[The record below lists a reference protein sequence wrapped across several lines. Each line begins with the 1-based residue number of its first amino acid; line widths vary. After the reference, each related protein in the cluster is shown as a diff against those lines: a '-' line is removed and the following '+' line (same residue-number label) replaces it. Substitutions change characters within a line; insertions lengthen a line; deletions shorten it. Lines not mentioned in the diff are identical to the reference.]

1 MILRKSIIKKTQKS
15 MVSKIILDA
24 NIILDIMLLRSADVD
39 DLKKIYSAIVEEKF
53 KAYTTTSIVHIC
65 AYWLRRAKNIEA
77 TKTALLAM
85 LNDIRI
91 IDATHGQVVNAL
103 QSDMPDIEDALQYY
117 VALNHQLDCFISRD
131 KKFIKAA
138 KPQLPVYDPATFIKK
153 FMHQ

>member
-1 MILRKSIIKKTQKS
+1 

-24 NIILDIMLLRSADVD
+24 NIILDIMLLRSTDVD
-39 DLKKIYSAIVEEKF
+39 DLKKIYKAIIEEKF

-65 AYWLRRAKNIEA
+65 AYWLKRAKNIEA
-77 TKTALLAM
+77 AKTAILAM

-91 IDATHGQVVNAL
+91 IDAKHDKIVHAL
-103 QSDMPDIEDALQYY
+103 QSDMLDIEDALQYY
-117 VALNHQLDCFISRD
+117 VAMDHQLDCFISRD

-153 FMHQ
+153 FMN